1 MHVSIVRRFRSA
13 AGNSQEKEELPI
25 TPSFDEHAARPSAE
39 IATAAK
45 AGQRMPTGAARDSQS
60 QQQALKQ
67 IAGRPQ
73 NEHEEL
79 AAMLLELQT
88 NRGLLDG
95 LTRWYGLFVFTG
107 GDVPTAPW
115 NLAAT
120 TSHLEHPL
128 AADYLLTAELQR
140 YRHLIQTVGEL
151 GQSGV
156 RPRTLRCR
164 YEMGHNF
171 RQAASEMWILTD
183 ALESSVMKALQESPS
198 RSE

>member
-1 MHVSIVRRFRSA
+1 MAIVRRFRSE

-25 TPSFDEHAARPSAE
+25 MPSFDEHAERPSAE
-39 IATAAK
+39 IATVAK
-45 AGQRMPTGAARDSQS
+45 PAQRMPTDAARDSQS

-73 NEHEEL
+73 NEHEQL
-79 AAMLLELQT
+79 AAMLVELQT

-107 GDVPTAPW
+107 GNVPTAQW

-120 TSHLEHPL
+120 TSRLEHPL

-140 YRHLIQTVGEL
+140 YRHLIQTFGEL
-151 GQSGV
+151 GQSGA

-171 RQAASEMWILTD
+171 RQAASEMRILTD
-183 ALESSVMKALQESPS
+183 ALESSVMKALEGPPS